1 MLEKLKLKRTTGM
14 TDKYNKEIF
23 IGDILDSKT
32 SGVFEVILSQND
44 DFYLREIS
52 EGLGEEIPMRQDFVK
67 TLYVL
72 KC

>member
-14 TDKYNKEIF
+14 TDRHNKEIF

-44 DFYLREIS
+44 EFYLREIS

>member
-1 MLEKLKLKRTTGM
+1 MLEKLKSKRTTGM
-14 TDKYNKEIF
+14 TDKYNKEIL

-44 DFYLREIS
+44 EFYLREIS

-67 TLYVL
+67 TLCVSKY
-72 KC
+72 